1 MSDFNEESMQRH
13 PFANITLP
21 LNWRLVTLE
30 DISVDVSPGFA
41 SGKHN
46 SDGTGIPHLRPM
58 NVGRD
63 GQIDLNVVK
72 SVTESNGIELQAGD
86 VLFNNT
92 NSAELVGKTS
102 VISSRETG
110 FAFSNH
116 MTRIRPACGVT
127 PAFAARQLHF
137 LWMSGYM
144 KHRCT
149 NHVNQ
154 ASISS
159 KTLAKTIPLF
169 LPPSAEQT
177 RIVAKLE
184 ELLSDL
190 DAGVAELKAAQKK
203 LAQYRQSLLK
213 AAVDGSLTAEWRK
226 SNPPTE
232 TGAQLLERILKERR
246 ARWEE
251 KQLTKFKEQGKTP
264 PKDWQKKYP
273 EPVLPNTT
281 DLSALPTSWAWASV
295 DQSTAE
301 SLIGLDRGQEQ
312 QSSSAAFG
320 YIKMNNVSMN
330 GHVDVKNITRVNATQ
345 EEVDKYAVALNDVLF
360 NTRNSLELVG
370 KTGLVSDLD
379 GVTLYNNNLMRL
391 RFDGVLK
398 PAFACFQMCGPEF
411 RARLE
416 RVKKATTSVAA
427 VYAKDLFPLAI
438 AVPPIAEQT
447 EILRILDLAMAAID
461 AQQLSIE
468 RSFKQAAAQRQ
479 NILRAA
485 FAGQLVPQ
493 DPNDEPASVLL
504 ERIRAER
511 ASHSDVKKSRRRKTK
526 ETSNA

>member
-1 MSDFNEESMQRH
+1 MSGLPNGWVREALENLIQPKSERISPQDRPNAPYIGLEHVQAHTNEILGTVSASSMSSSSASFNSGEVLYGRMRPYLNKVVRPQFSGLASAEFIVFPKAVAFDSSFLLRRLSSTDFVE
-13 PFANITLP
+13 FACSQYEGDRPRVKFDAL
-21 LNWRLVTLE
+21 
-30 DISVDVSPGFA
+30 
-41 SGKHN
+41 GKF
-46 SDGTGIPHLRPM
+46 
-58 NVGRD
+58 
-63 GQIDLNVVK
+63 QIDLPPK
-72 SVTESNGIELQAGD
+72 S
-86 VLFNNT
+86 
-92 NSAELVGKTS
+92 
-102 VISSRETG
+102 
-110 FAFSNH
+110 
-116 MTRIRPACGVT
+116 
-127 PAFAARQLHF
+127 
-137 LWMSGYM
+137 
-144 KHRCT
+144 
-149 NHVNQ
+149 
-154 ASISS
+154 
-159 KTLAKTIPLF
+159 
-169 LPPSAEQT
+169 EQT

-190 DAGVAELKAAQKK
+190 DAGVTELKAAQKK
-203 LAQYRQSLLK
+203 LTQYRQSLLK

-226 SNPPTE
+226 NNPPTE

-251 KQLTKFKEQGKTP
+251 KQLVKFKEQGKTP
-264 PKDWQKKYP
+264 PKDWQKKHP
-273 EPVLPNTT
+273 EPVPPNTT
-281 DLSALPTSWAWASV
+281 DLSALPTSWAWASL
-295 DQSTAE
+295 DQSAAE
-301 SLIGLDRGQEQ
+301 RLIGLDRGQEQ

-485 FAGQLVPQ
+485 FAGELVPQ

-511 ASHSDVKKSRRRKTK
+511 AAQPKPKNRGRNKV
-526 ETSNA
+526 AA

>member
-1 MSDFNEESMQRH
+1 MSE
-13 PFANITLP
+13 LP
-21 LNWRLVTLE
+21 KGWNRTILE
-30 DISVDVSPGFA
+30 DVA
-41 SGKHN
+41 
-46 SDGTGIPHLRPM
+46 
-58 NVGRD
+58 
-63 GQIDLNVVK
+63 
-72 SVTESNGIELQAGD
+72 D
-86 VLFNNT
+86 VLDFEREPINSSDRDNRINGKSKSDLYPYYGATGQVGFIDAFRSEGQRVLLGEDAAPFLDPIKDKAYLANGRFWVNNHAHVLAGAAGLIDNEFLCHQLNT
-92 NSAELVGKTS
+92 VDYRPFVTGSTRLKLTSA
-102 VISSRETG
+102 
-110 FAFSNH
+110 A
-116 MTRIRPACGVT
+116 
-127 PAFAARQLHF
+127 
-137 LWMSGYM
+137 M
-144 KHRCT
+144 K
-149 NHVNQ
+149 Q
-154 ASISS
+154 
-159 KTLAKTIPLF
+159 IPMVVA
-169 LPPSAEQT
+169 PYVEQT

-226 SNPPTE
+226 NNPPTE
-232 TGAQLLERILKERR
+232 TGAQLLEQILKERR

-251 KQLTKFKEQGKTP
+251 KQLAKSKEQGKTP

-281 DLSALPTSWAWASV
+281 ELSALPTSWAWASL
-295 DQSTAE
+295 DQSAAE

-330 GHVDVKNITRVNATQ
+330 GHVDVQNITRVNATQ

-370 KTGLVSDLD
+370 KTGLVIDLD

-391 RFDGVLK
+391 RFDGALK

-411 RARLE
+411 RTRLE

-438 AVPPIAEQT
+438 AVPPISEQT

-485 FAGQLVPQ
+485 FAGELVPQ

-511 ASHSDVKKSRRRKTK
+511 SQQTIIKKPRGRKAK
-526 ETSNA
+526 ETNNA

>member
-1 MSDFNEESMQRH
+1 MSDFNDEAMRRF

-21 LNWRLVTLE
+21 LNWSLVALE

-46 SDGTGIPHLRPM
+46 SDGTGVPHLRPM
-58 NVGRD
+58 NVDRN
-63 GQIDLNVVK
+63 GQIDLKVVK
-72 SVTESNGIELQAGD
+72 SVAESNGIDLQVGD

-102 VISSRETG
+102 VVSSREAG
-110 FAFSNH
+110 FTFSNH

-127 PAFAARQLHF
+127 PIFAARQLHF

-169 LPPSAEQT
+169 LPPAAEQT

-226 SNPPTE
+226 NNPPTE
-232 TGAQLLERILKERR
+232 TGAELLERILKERR
-246 ARWEE
+246 TRWEA
-251 KQLTKFKEQGKTP
+251 KQLAKFKEQGKTP
-264 PKDWQKKYP
+264 PKDWQKKYLEPTQP
-273 EPVLPNTT
+273 EIT
-281 DLSALPTSWAWASV
+281 DLPKIPEGWAWGSLEQISEIQGGIQKQPKRTPV
-295 DQSTAE
+295 DNKFPFLRVANVA
-301 SLIGLDRGQEQ
+301 RGQLKLDEIHEIELFPGEFDRLQ
-312 QSSSAAFG
+312 L
-320 YIKMNNVSMN
+320 
-330 GHVDVKNITRVNATQ
+330 ITG
-345 EEVDKYAVALNDVLF
+345 DVLIVEGNGSLNEIGRCAVWDGSIENAVHQNHLIRVRPITVVSQF
-360 NTRNSLELVG
+360 LETWLNSLGGIEKLT
-370 KTGLVSDLD
+370 KL
-379 GVTLYNNNLMRL
+379 
-391 RFDGVLK
+391 
-398 PAFACFQMCGPEF
+398 A
-411 RARLE
+411 
-416 RVKKATTSVAA
+416 ATTSGLYTLSVSKISKIL
-427 VYAKDLFPLAI
+427 V
-438 AVPPIAEQT
+438 PIAPVVEQMEATRILIDSLASLSSQEQT
-447 EILRILDLAMAAID
+447 VEHSL
-461 AQQLSIE
+461 
-468 RSFKQAAAQRQ
+468 KQAAAQRQ

-493 DPNDEPASVLL
+493 DPNDEPAGVLL

-511 ASHSDVKKSRRRKTK
+511 APQAKPKARWS
-526 ETSNA
+526 

>member
-1 MSDFNEESMQRH
+1 M
-13 PFANITLP
+13 
-21 LNWRLVTLE
+21 
-30 DISVDVSPGFA
+30 
-41 SGKHN
+41 
-46 SDGTGIPHLRPM
+46 
-58 NVGRD
+58 
-63 GQIDLNVVK
+63 
-72 SVTESNGIELQAGD
+72 
-86 VLFNNT
+86 
-92 NSAELVGKTS
+92 
-102 VISSRETG
+102 
-110 FAFSNH
+110 
-116 MTRIRPACGVT
+116 
-127 PAFAARQLHF
+127 
-137 LWMSGYM
+137 
-144 KHRCT
+144 
-149 NHVNQ
+149 
-154 ASISS
+154 
-159 KTLAKTIPLF
+159 
-169 LPPSAEQT
+169 
-177 RIVAKLE
+177 
-184 ELLSDL
+184 
-190 DAGVAELKAAQKK
+190 
-203 LAQYRQSLLK
+203 
-213 AAVDGSLTAEWRK
+213 
-226 SNPPTE
+226 
-232 TGAQLLERILKERR
+232 ERILKERR

-526 ETSNA
+526 KTSNA